1 MHIDGES
8 KEETGPAMKA
18 VLAHNRG
25 WASRITKKLRQ
36 MQKRKRLL
44 NWSIYSKLEYSKIL
58 FLNSSLYNK
67 YIHFIN

>member
-25 WASRITKKLRQ
+25 WAPRITKKLRP
-36 MQKRKRLL
+36 MQNKKKDSQIGI
-44 NWSIYSKLEYSKIL
+44 SIAS
-58 FLNSSLYNK
+58 
-67 YIHFIN
+67 